1 MKYRK
6 VILFL
11 TTSLIAL
18 SGCKNPEPIKQPVTT
33 ETVET
38 IEDKNNVTEITK
50 TTSEITTETATV
62 PETSAESTTANLSQ
76 LSLTSN
82 VTITSWGT
90 NKFTG
95 NKQALECSYSDEW
108 AEAVMDVIN
117 TLQNGYMETLSEEKL
132 DELIREIALT
142 SANVYGEDADEEE
155 VTKTIQEVLKVFKH
169 LNEKAQQQN
178 NIDKIDYDTGN
189 NGGEQQSQSDNQQNN
204 PPADQESVGH
214 GPAPDGAGS
223 GIPFGSSAPPNDQKG
238 EFNVV
243 PGLNIH

>member
-1 MKYRK
+1 MKYKK

-18 SGCKNPEPIKQPVTT
+18 SGCKNSEPIEQPVTT

-38 IEDKNNVTEITK
+38 IEEEISMTEITE
-50 TTSEITTETATV
+50 TTSEITTEAATV
-62 PETSAESTTANLSQ
+62 PETTAESTTANLSQ

-108 AEAVMDVIN
+108 AEAVIDVIN
-117 TLQNGYMETLSEEKL
+117 TLQNGY
-132 DELIREIALT
+132 
-142 SANVYGEDADEEE
+142 
-155 VTKTIQEVLKVFKH
+155 
-169 LNEKAQQQN
+169 
-178 NIDKIDYDTGN
+178 
-189 NGGEQQSQSDNQQNN
+189 GGEQQSQSDVQQNN
-204 PPADQESVGH
+204 PPA
-214 GPAPDGAGS
+214 
-223 GIPFGSSAPPNDQKG
+223 NDQKG

-243 PGLNIH
+243 PGLNIQ